1 VKRWKLRVLRQRD
14 FIGGIDLAVCQF
26 KIPDHSVQRENV
38 GLESDTFDHVN
49 NLGHHDEVVVPSIA
63 SA

>member
-1 VKRWKLRVLRQRD
+1 VLRQRD
-14 FIGGIDLAVCQF
+14 CIGGIGLAVCQF

-49 NLGHHDEVVVPSIA
+49 NLGHHDDDVVPSIA